1 MLLFLMNGVKVIQM
15 IDTAGV
21 YYQIRE
27 HIQEA
32 RNYDIMSHFLSHE
45 NGVNWAGFLLKLTR
59 LSLHQYQKESE
70 ICMAAMI
77 THAPITGL
85 MGMSPCDPRST

>member
-45 NGVNWAGFLLKLTR
+45 NGVN
-59 LSLHQYQKESE
+59 
-70 ICMAAMI
+70 
-77 THAPITGL
+77 
-85 MGMSPCDPRST
+85 